1 MGHSAEN
8 DSISESICREAL
20 ELYKGKSMS
29 QLFAHDLQVYL
40 IRQGRPDTMLLR
52 PFLEKHH
59 WPEVD
64 VAHAVALL
72 KTGHYQSAV
81 NLMHNIPDTKNY
93 QRNKRIQFM
102 KSICGVLLATDKK
115 DPVFDEVA
123 KSSDVNKVAILLYA
137 DKNEEAYEEAMRM
150 PDSLAMTHYFRATCL
165 NRLDSKVDDS
175 KSLAKKALKKAL
187 EMDPA
192 LMQVVERDADVNKLL
207 FDDDEDGKKLF
218 ASKKI
223 KVFCEIFY
231 SLWFWAGQGNNLQC
245 ILAHNPAAAR
255 DEGDQ
260 LCGQGAADEGAD
272 RYERD

>member
-1 MGHSAEN
+1 
-8 DSISESICREAL
+8 
-20 ELYKGKSMS
+20 
-29 QLFAHDLQVYL
+29 
-40 IRQGRPDTMLLR
+40 
-52 PFLEKHH
+52 
-59 WPEVD
+59 
-64 VAHAVALL
+64 
-72 KTGHYQSAV
+72 
-81 NLMHNIPDTKNY
+81 
-93 QRNKRIQFM
+93 M

-218 ASKKI
+218 ASKQKI
-223 KVFCEIFY
+223 
-231 SLWFWAGQGNNLQC
+231 L
-245 ILAHNPAAAR
+245 
-255 DEGDQ
+255 DEMLEEDKKRPRKQ
-260 LCGQGAADEGAD
+260 KYVENADGKQWGPQWKGHHVLVKDE
-272 RYERD
+272 